1 MSFGSETT
9 SLANDLFAKT
19 NSCFFLTP
27 LYTYTHEHTHTH
39 THTHIHTHTHTFH
52 LLTPHNGHDCI
63 CSIKQ
68 ASANRPAELIVTQHW
83 GTQELSRVQPP
94 TNFAM
99 QRESADEVYQH
110 ASLTPN
116 SQKTTGNWRAPV
128 NGWQEMEEKGGGMTF
143 QKYLGWTQAQALEQ
157 LLAMRPAFLLT
168 L

>member
-1 MSFGSETT
+1 MI
-9 SLANDLFAKT
+9 
-19 NSCFFLTP
+19 FLPKQTAAFSSP
-27 LYTYTHEHTHTH
+27 LYTHKRMKTHTHKHTHAHTHTH
-39 THTHIHTHTHTFH
+39 TLH

-83 GTQELSRVQPP
+83 GTQALSRVQPP

-99 QRESADEVYQH
+99 QRESADGVCQH

-116 SQKTTGNWRAPV
+116 SQKTTGNRRAP
-128 NGWQEMEEKGGGMTF
+128 GLWLARDGGEGRRNDF
-143 QKYLGWTQAQALEQ
+143 SKYLGWTQAQALEH
-157 LLAMRPAFLLT
+157 LLALRPAFLLT